1 MAIVSEILQQKLAN
15 VKEVACVIADINGIP
30 RGKMMSKDGFLSG
43 RRLQMARGILLQ
55 CIMGGYPPTHFYGA
69 DDGDVAVYPDE
80 QHIYLLPWSDIPKAL
95 VLSDAYELN
104 GEPSN
109 LCSRVLLKRILQRYS
124 DLQFEPVVATEIEFF
139 LFDKN
144 SDPKESFMP
153 PIGLDG
159 RRETGAA
166 GFTVSANN
174 NLQPFFQELYQSM
187 ESFGI
192 PRDTFEH
199 EMGTS
204 QFELNLVHDNALLI
218 ADQTLLFKFMVKEL
232 ALKYG
237 MIAVFMAKPVE
248 GVAGSSMHIHQSI
261 VNKETGNNIFNDESG
276 EATPEFFNYIGGLQ
290 TVLGDLTPFYAPNI
304 NSFQRLNNPY
314 YSPNNVCWSYDNR
327 AAGLRIPVSSPEAR
341 RIENRLAGVDVNP
354 YLAIAATLAAGLYG
368 LENKCQPTE
377 PSSGEII
384 VPDELTVP
392 NSLFGALQRLEKS
405 KLAHGLFNQEFIDG
419 FIATKR
425 QELQSF
431 FEEISPWERLYLGGQ
446 L

>member
-1 MAIVSEILQQKLAN
+1 MITLADSVQQQLAK
-15 VKEVACVIADINGIP
+15 VQEVACVIADINGIP
-30 RGKMMSKDGFLSG
+30 RGKMMSRDGFLSG

-69 DDGDVAVYPDE
+69 DDGDVALYPE
-80 QHIYLLPWSDIPKAL
+80 QQHIYLLPWSDIPRAL
-95 VLSDAYELN
+95 VLGDAHELN

-109 LCSRVLLKRILQRYS
+109 LCSRVLLKRIIQRYAE
-124 DLQFEPVVATEIEFF
+124 LNLEPVVATEIEFF

-144 SDPKESFMP
+144 ADPKQAFIP
-153 PIGLDG
+153 PQGLDG

-166 GFTVSANN
+166 GFTISANN
-174 NLQPFFQELYQSM
+174 TLQPFFQELYQAM
-187 ESFGI
+187 DSFAI

-204 QFELNLVHDNALLI
+204 QFELNLVHGDALLI
-218 ADQTLLFKFMVKEL
+218 ADQTFLFKFIVKEL
-232 ALKYG
+232 ALKHG
-237 MIAVFMAKPVE
+237 MMAVFMAKPVE

-261 VNKETGNNIFNDESG
+261 INKTTANNIFNDTEGKAS
-276 EATPEFFNYIGGLQ
+276 PEFFHYIGGLQ
-290 TVLGDLTPFYAPNI
+290 KVLADLTPFYAPNI

-314 YSPNNVCWSYDNR
+314 YSPNNLCWSYDNR
-327 AAGLRIPVSSPEAR
+327 AAGLRIPVSNPEAR
-341 RIENRLAGVDVNP
+341 RVENRLAGVDVNP
-354 YLAIAATLAAGLYG
+354 YLAIAATLGAGLYG
-368 LENKCQPTE
+368 LINKCQPTE

-384 VPDELTVP
+384 VPAELTVP
-392 NSLFGALQRLEKS
+392 NSLFDALQCLQQS
-405 KLAHGLFNQEFIDG
+405 KLAADLFNQEFIDG
-419 FIATKR
+419 FIATKQ